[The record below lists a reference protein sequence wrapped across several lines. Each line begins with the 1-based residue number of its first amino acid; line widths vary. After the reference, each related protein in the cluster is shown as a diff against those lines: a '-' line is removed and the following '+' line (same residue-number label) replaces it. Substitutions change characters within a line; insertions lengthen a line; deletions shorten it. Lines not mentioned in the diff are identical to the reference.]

1 MIFYDLWEFVRHI
14 SFLSSR
20 FGYSRTIAD
29 HKVEL
34 GHFGAWVMDGVC
46 VCVCELCSFSV
57 FIFRLCMGEKNKDV
71 PKLHE
76 SVVCM
81 C

>member
-34 GHFGAWVMDGVC
+34 GHFGALVMDGVC
-46 VCVCELCSFSV
+46 VCVWAMLFFRFHFS
-57 FIFRLCMGEKNKDV
+57 
-71 PKLHE
+71 
-76 SVVCM
+76 SVYGWEEQRRS
-81 C
+81 